1 MEAAVRCLRDAVAPD
16 ETACCLVLVAD
27 DARVDGEEG
36 METFSSL
43 LREHADAA
51 AAGRAHARRTVLVA
65 GARAPRRHRLEARA
79 RPELRGAHSRDG
91 DALAVVDLTRD
102 PYGWLV
108 SIGAEPS
115 RDGSV
120 RESAATASAAT
131 ASAATNETATRNR
144 TAPRLGDVAS
154 IAAAVHDALGG
165 DAAREH
171 DERDDAERDDDARDE
186 SGVSRGVSVSLKK
199 KNENENEN
207 AKPRGRRSGL
217 WGRAPRERA
226 RSVVALDCVAE
237 LVHASG
243 VANTLELIERIRADT
258 RVCGVVAYARG
269 GGGDFGENDFSL
281 SVKKKTQVGPDA
293 FARVA
298 SSLRRAASCA
308 VSVAPPRATA
318 EALADIRRR
327 RTVNATHGVLVG
339 ASDDDAS
346 FPEEADALHALAS
359 TLEGGLENGFQTAP
373 SVARLFAFLSRPT
386 GRTRVERRDVDVRFR
401 FPVPGADGTESGNAR
416 PSSPVLEV
424 SFSAPERA
432 ESAARGGARD
442 DGDTRGETFQ
452 SEKDVASKKKI
463 EAEAEAE
470 KRRVRLERATPFKL
484 GVSAEESLARSR
496 VVLPF
501 EHQGGYARGPDPDAT
516 GVFSGASA
524 ETYDRG
530 DFLRYLP
537 RDAGGESGVAG
548 GGHGEAREK
557 KSAGGGVIV
566 YARDSEDDGSGSKP
580 DSDEELDEDADF

>member
-79 RPELRGAHSRDG
+79 RPEFRGAHSRDG

-102 PYGWLV
+102 PHGWLV

-186 SGVSRGVSVSLKK
+186 SGGGGVSVSLKK
-199 KNENENEN
+199 KNENAD

-269 GGGDFGENDFSL
+269 GGGDFGDF
-281 SVKKKTQVGPDA
+281 VFTEKIGPDA

-318 EALADIRRR
+318 EALADMRRR
-327 RTVNATHGVLVG
+327 RTVNATR
-339 ASDDDAS
+339 SDDDAS
-346 FPEEADALHALAS
+346 FPEEADALHAIAS
-359 TLEGGLENGFQTAP
+359 TLEGGLGNKNQTAG
-373 SVARLFAFLSRPT
+373 VARLFAFLSRPT

-566 YARDSEDDGSGSKP
+566 YARDSEDDGSGSAP

>member
-36 METFSSL
+36 IETFSSL

-79 RPELRGAHSRDG
+79 RPEFRGAHSRDG

-102 PYGWLV
+102 PHGWLV

-120 RESAATASAAT
+120 RESAAAASAAT

-186 SGVSRGVSVSLKK
+186 SGGGGVSRK
-199 KNENENEN
+199 KNENENAD

-269 GGGDFGENDFSL
+269 GGDFGDFCT
-281 SVKKKTQVGPDA
+281 KKTEIGPDA

-359 TLEGGLENGFQTAP
+359 TLEGGLENGFQTAG
-373 SVARLFAFLSRPT
+373 VARLFAFLSRPT

-452 SEKDVASKKKI
+452 SEKDVASKKNI

-566 YARDSEDDGSGSKP
+566 YARDSEDDGSGSAP

>member
-1 MEAAVRCLRDAVAPD
+1 M
-16 ETACCLVLVAD
+16 
-27 DARVDGEEG
+27 
-36 METFSSL
+36 
-43 LREHADAA
+43 
-51 AAGRAHARRTVLVA
+51 
-65 GARAPRRHRLEARA
+65 
-79 RPELRGAHSRDG
+79 
-91 DALAVVDLTRD
+91 
-102 PYGWLV
+102 
-108 SIGAEPS
+108 
-115 RDGSV
+115 
-120 RESAATASAAT
+120 
-131 ASAATNETATRNR
+131 
-144 TAPRLGDVAS
+144 
-154 IAAAVHDALGG
+154 
-165 DAAREH
+165 
-171 DERDDAERDDDARDE
+171 
-186 SGVSRGVSVSLKK
+186 
-199 KNENENEN
+199 
-207 AKPRGRRSGL
+207 
-217 WGRAPRERA
+217 
-226 RSVVALDCVAE
+226 
-237 LVHASG
+237 HASG

-269 GGGDFGENDFSL
+269 GGGDFGDF
-281 SVKKKTQVGPDA
+281 VFTEKIGPDA

-318 EALADIRRR
+318 EALADMRRR
-327 RTVNATHGVLVG
+327 RTVNATR
-339 ASDDDAS
+339 SDDDAS
-346 FPEEADALHALAS
+346 FPEEADALHAIAS
-359 TLEGGLENGFQTAP
+359 TLEGGLGNKNQTAG
-373 SVARLFAFLSRPT
+373 VARLFAFLSRPT

-401 FPVPGADGTESGNAR
+401 FPVPNADGTESGNAR

-566 YARDSEDDGSGSKP
+566 YARDSEDDGSGSAP

>member
-131 ASAATNETATRNR
+131 NETATRNR

-199 KNENENEN
+199 KT
-207 AKPRGRRSGL
+207 K
-217 WGRAPRERA
+217 
-226 RSVVALDCVAE
+226 
-237 LVHASG
+237 
-243 VANTLELIERIRADT
+243 TKTKT
-258 RVCGVVAYARG
+258 RNR
-269 GGGDFGENDFSL
+269 
-281 SVKKKTQVGPDA
+281 
-293 FARVA
+293 
-298 SSLRRAASCA
+298 
-308 VSVAPPRATA
+308 
-318 EALADIRRR
+318 
-327 RTVNATHGVLVG
+327 
-339 ASDDDAS
+339 
-346 FPEEADALHALAS
+346 
-359 TLEGGLENGFQTAP
+359 
-373 SVARLFAFLSRPT
+373 
-386 GRTRVERRDVDVRFR
+386 
-401 FPVPGADGTESGNAR
+401 
-416 PSSPVLEV
+416 
-424 SFSAPERA
+424 
-432 ESAARGGARD
+432 
-442 DGDTRGETFQ
+442 
-452 SEKDVASKKKI
+452 
-463 EAEAEAE
+463 
-470 KRRVRLERATPFKL
+470 
-484 GVSAEESLARSR
+484 
-496 VVLPF
+496 
-501 EHQGGYARGPDPDAT
+501 
-516 GVFSGASA
+516 
-524 ETYDRG
+524 
-530 DFLRYLP
+530 
-537 RDAGGESGVAG
+537 AG
-548 GGHGEAREK
+548 GGPVYGAARLASALEASSRSTASPSSCTPPEWQTR
-557 KSAGGGVIV
+557 S
-566 YARDSEDDGSGSKP
+566 S
-580 DSDEELDEDADF
+580 

>member
-79 RPELRGAHSRDG
+79 RPEFRGAHSRDG

-102 PYGWLV
+102 PHGWLV

-186 SGVSRGVSVSLKK
+186 SGFTKK
-199 KNENENEN
+199 KNENAD

-269 GGGDFGENDFSL
+269 GGGDFGDF
-281 SVKKKTQVGPDA
+281 VFTEKTKTDA

-318 EALADIRRR
+318 EALADMRRR
-327 RTVNATHGVLVG
+327 RTVNATRG
-339 ASDDDAS
+339 DDDAS
-346 FPEEADALHALAS
+346 FPEEADALHAIAS
-359 TLEGGLENGFQTAP
+359 TLEGGFLETAG
-373 SVARLFAFLSRPT
+373 VARLFAFLSRPT

-566 YARDSEDDGSGSKP
+566 YARDSEDDGSGSAP

>member
-79 RPELRGAHSRDG
+79 RPEFRGAHSRDG

-102 PYGWLV
+102 PHGWLV

-165 DAAREH
+165 DAAR
-171 DERDDAERDDDARDE
+171 DDDARDE
-186 SGVSRGVSVSLKK
+186 SGGGGVSRK
-199 KNENENEN
+199 KNENAD

-269 GGGDFGENDFSL
+269 GGGDFGDFFGDTE
-281 SVKKKTQVGPDA
+281 KIGPDA

-318 EALADIRRR
+318 EALADMRRR
-327 RTVNATHGVLVG
+327 RTVNATR
-339 ASDDDAS
+339 SDDDAS

-359 TLEGGLENGFQTAP
+359 TLEGGFLETAG
-373 SVARLFAFLSRPT
+373 VARLFAFLSRPT

-401 FPVPGADGTESGNAR
+401 FPVPNADGTESTESGNAR

-452 SEKDVASKKKI
+452 SEKDVASKKKF

-566 YARDSEDDGSGSKP
+566 YARDSEDDGSGSAP

>member
-79 RPELRGAHSRDG
+79 RPEFRGAHSRDG

-102 PYGWLV
+102 PHGWLV

-165 DAAREH
+165 DAAR
-171 DERDDAERDDDARDE
+171 DDDARDE
-186 SGVSRGVSVSLKK
+186 SGGGGVSRK
-199 KNENENEN
+199 KNENAD

-269 GGGDFGENDFSL
+269 GGGDFGDFFGDTE
-281 SVKKKTQVGPDA
+281 KTKKTQVGPDA

-318 EALADIRRR
+318 EALADMRRR
-327 RTVNATHGVLVG
+327 RTVNATSSGVLVG
-339 ASDDDAS
+339 ASDEYSAS
-346 FPEEADALHALAS
+346 FPEEADALHAVAS
-359 TLEGGLENGFQTAP
+359 TLEGGFLETAG
-373 SVARLFAFLSRPT
+373 VARLFAFLSRPT

-401 FPVPGADGTESGNAR
+401 FPVPDADGTESTESGNAR

-452 SEKDVASKKKI
+452 SEKDVASKKKF

-566 YARDSEDDGSGSKP
+566 YARDSEDDGSGSAP

>member
-79 RPELRGAHSRDG
+79 RPEFRGAHSRDG

-102 PYGWLV
+102 PHGWLV

-120 RESAATASAAT
+120 RESAAATASAT
-131 ASAATNETATRNR
+131 ASAAANETATRDR

-154 IAAAVHDALGG
+154 VAAAVHDALGG

-171 DERDDAERDDDARDE
+171 DEGDDAERDDDESAQRGGGARDA
-186 SGVSRGVSVSLKK
+186 SALQKK
-199 KNENENEN
+199 ENAD

-237 LVHASG
+237 LVYASG
-243 VANTLELIERIRADT
+243 VTNTLELIERIRADA

-269 GGGDFGENDFSL
+269 GGDDFVLKNDF
-281 SVKKKTQVGPDA
+281 
-293 FARVA
+293 ARAA

-308 VSVAPPRATA
+308 VLVAPPRATA
-318 EALADIRRR
+318 EALADMRRR
-327 RTVNATHGVLVG
+327 NTRD
-339 ASDDDAS
+339 ASDDDVS
-346 FPEEADALHALAS
+346 FLEEADALHAFAS
-359 TLEGGLENGFQTAP
+359 TLEGASEDDAAG
-373 SVARLFAFLSRPT
+373 VARLSAFLSRPT
-386 GRTRVERRDVDVRFR
+386 GRSRVERRDVDVRFR
-401 FPVPGADGTESGNAR
+401 FPVIDDVASRSDVTESGNAR

-424 SFSAPERA
+424 SFSAPER
-432 ESAARGGARD
+432 
-442 DGDTRGETFQ
+442 GEKKKEEKTCQ
-452 SEKDVASKKKI
+452 SKKDVEKI

-470 KRRVRLERATPFKL
+470 KRRARLERATPFKL

-501 EHQGGYARGPDPDAT
+501 EHQGGYAYGPDPD
-516 GVFSGASA
+516 VLHRASA

-548 GGHGEAREK
+548 GGHGEAREQ

>member
-79 RPELRGAHSRDG
+79 RPEFRGAHSRDG

-102 PYGWLV
+102 PHGWLV

-186 SGVSRGVSVSLKK
+186 SGGGGVSVSLKK
-199 KNENENEN
+199 KNENAD

-269 GGGDFGENDFSL
+269 GGGDFGDF
-281 SVKKKTQVGPDA
+281 VFTEKTKTDA

-318 EALADIRRR
+318 EALADMRRR
-327 RTVNATHGVLVG
+327 RTVNATRG
-339 ASDDDAS
+339 DDDAS
-346 FPEEADALHALAS
+346 FPEEADALHAVAS
-359 TLEGGLENGFQTAP
+359 TLEGGLGNKNQTAG
-373 SVARLFAFLSRPT
+373 VARLFAFLSRPT

-566 YARDSEDDGSGSKP
+566 YARDSEDDGSGSAP

>member
-79 RPELRGAHSRDG
+79 RPEFRGAHSRDG

-102 PYGWLV
+102 PHGWLV
-108 SIGAEPS
+108 SIGAETS

-131 ASAATNETATRNR
+131 KETATRNR

-186 SGVSRGVSVSLKK
+186 SGGGGVSRK
-199 KNENENEN
+199 KNENENAD

-269 GGGDFGENDFSL
+269 GGGDFGDFCT
-281 SVKKKTQVGPDA
+281 KKTEIGPDA

-359 TLEGGLENGFQTAP
+359 TLEGGLENGFQTAG
-373 SVARLFAFLSRPT
+373 VARLFAFLSRPT

-452 SEKDVASKKKI
+452 SEKDVASKKNI

-566 YARDSEDDGSGSKP
+566 YARDSEDDGSGSAP

>member
-36 METFSSL
+36 IETFSSL

-79 RPELRGAHSRDG
+79 RPEFRGAHSRDG

-102 PYGWLV
+102 PHGWLV

-120 RESAATASAAT
+120 RESAAAASAAT

-186 SGVSRGVSVSLKK
+186 SGGGGVSRK
-199 KNENENEN
+199 KNENENAD

-269 GGGDFGENDFSL
+269 GGGDFGDFCT
-281 SVKKKTQVGPDA
+281 KKTEIGPDA

-359 TLEGGLENGFQTAP
+359 TLEGGLENGFQTAG
-373 SVARLFAFLSRPT
+373 VARLFAFLSRPT

-452 SEKDVASKKKI
+452 SEKDVASKKNI

-470 KRRVRLERATPFKL
+470 KRRARLERATPFKL

-566 YARDSEDDGSGSKP
+566 YARDSEDDGSGSAP

>member
-79 RPELRGAHSRDG
+79 RPEFRGAHSRDG

-102 PYGWLV
+102 PHGWLV

-120 RESAATASAAT
+120 RESAAATASAT
-131 ASAATNETATRNR
+131 ASAAANETATRDR

-154 IAAAVHDALGG
+154 VAAAVHDALGG

-171 DERDDAERDDDARDE
+171 DEGDDAERDDDESAQRGGGARDA
-186 SGVSRGVSVSLKK
+186 SALQKK
-199 KNENENEN
+199 ENAD

-237 LVHASG
+237 LVYASG
-243 VANTLELIERIRADT
+243 VTNTLELIERIRADA

-269 GGGDFGENDFSL
+269 GGDDFVLKNDF
-281 SVKKKTQVGPDA
+281 
-293 FARVA
+293 ARAA

-308 VSVAPPRATA
+308 VLVAPPRATA
-318 EALADIRRR
+318 EALADMRRR
-327 RTVNATHGVLVG
+327 NTRD
-339 ASDDDAS
+339 ASDDDVS
-346 FPEEADALHALAS
+346 FLEEADALHAFAS
-359 TLEGGLENGFQTAP
+359 TLEGASEDDAAG
-373 SVARLFAFLSRPT
+373 VARLSAFLSRPT
-386 GRTRVERRDVDVRFR
+386 GRSRVERRDVDVRFR
-401 FPVPGADGTESGNAR
+401 FPVIDDGAFSVTSR
-416 PSSPVLEV
+416 PSSPVLEIT
-424 SFSAPERA
+424 FSAPERG
-432 ESAARGGARD
+432 EGA
-442 DGDTRGETFQ
+442 TLSEETK
-452 SEKDVASKKKI
+452 KDVEKI

-470 KRRVRLERATPFKL
+470 KRRARLERATPFKL

-501 EHQGGYARGPDPDAT
+501 EHQGGYAYGPDPD
-516 GVFSGASA
+516 VLHRASA

>member
-1 MEAAVRCLRDAVAPD
+1 
-16 ETACCLVLVAD
+16 VLVAD

-36 METFSSL
+36 IETFSSL

-79 RPELRGAHSRDG
+79 RPEFRGAHSRDG

-102 PYGWLV
+102 PHGWLV

-120 RESAATASAAT
+120 RESAAAASAAT

-186 SGVSRGVSVSLKK
+186 SGGGGVSRK
-199 KNENENEN
+199 KNENENAD

-269 GGGDFGENDFSL
+269 GGGDFGDFCT
-281 SVKKKTQVGPDA
+281 KKTEIGPDA

-327 RTVNATHGVLVG
+327 RTVNATHGVLAG

-359 TLEGGLENGFQTAP
+359 TLEGGLENGFQTAG
-373 SVARLFAFLSRPT
+373 VARLFAFLSRPT

-452 SEKDVASKKKI
+452 SEKDVASKKNI

-566 YARDSEDDGSGSKP
+566 YARDSEDDGSGSAP

>member
-36 METFSSL
+36 IETFSSL

-79 RPELRGAHSRDG
+79 RPEFRGAHSRDG

-102 PYGWLV
+102 PHGWLV

-120 RESAATASAAT
+120 RESAAAASAAT

-186 SGVSRGVSVSLKK
+186 SGGGGVSRK
-199 KNENENEN
+199 KNENENAD

-269 GGGDFGENDFSL
+269 GGGDFGDFCT
-281 SVKKKTQVGPDA
+281 KKTEIGPDA

-359 TLEGGLENGFQTAP
+359 TLEGGLENGFQTAG
-373 SVARLFAFLSRPT
+373 VARLFAFLSRPT

-452 SEKDVASKKKI
+452 SEKDVASKKNI

-566 YARDSEDDGSGSKP
+566 YARDSEDDGSGSAP

>member
-79 RPELRGAHSRDG
+79 RPEFRGAHSRDG

-102 PYGWLV
+102 PHGWLV

-186 SGVSRGVSVSLKK
+186 SGFTKK
-199 KNENENEN
+199 KNENAD

-269 GGGDFGENDFSL
+269 GGGDFGDF
-281 SVKKKTQVGPDA
+281 VFTEKIGPDA

-318 EALADIRRR
+318 EALADMRRR
-327 RTVNATHGVLVG
+327 RTVNATRGVLVG
-339 ASDDDAS
+339 ASLNDDAS
-346 FPEEADALHALAS
+346 IPEEADALHALAS
-359 TLEGGLENGFQTAP
+359 TLEGGLE
-373 SVARLFAFLSRPT
+373 VARLFAFLSRPT

-401 FPVPGADGTESGNAR
+401 FPVPNADGTESGNAR

-566 YARDSEDDGSGSKP
+566 YARDSEDDGSGSAP

>member
-79 RPELRGAHSRDG
+79 RPEFRGAHSRDG

-102 PYGWLV
+102 PHGWLV

-171 DERDDAERDDDARDE
+171 DERDDAARDDDARDE
-186 SGVSRGVSVSLKK
+186 SGGVSLKK
-199 KNENENEN
+199 KNENAD

-269 GGGDFGENDFSL
+269 GGGDFGDF
-281 SVKKKTQVGPDA
+281 VFTEKTKTDA

-308 VSVAPPRATA
+308 VSVAPSRATA
-318 EALADIRRR
+318 EALADMRRR
-327 RTVNATHGVLVG
+327 RTVNATRG
-339 ASDDDAS
+339 DDDAS
-346 FPEEADALHALAS
+346 FPEEADALHAIAS
-359 TLEGGLENGFQTAP
+359 TLEGGFLETAG
-373 SVARLFAFLSRPT
+373 VARLFAFLSRPT

-452 SEKDVASKKKI
+452 SENDVASKKKI

-566 YARDSEDDGSGSKP
+566 YARDSEDDGSGSAP